1 MAPLFKW
8 TGCRHTRHMPRY
20 VILYHQQSST
30 EADLTHWD
38 LMLETAGALRTWQI
52 HQYPVPNQQLAA
64 TPLPDHRLDYLQYEG
79 PVSGNRGQVSQWDGG
94 NYEGTVPTKSELF
107 SVRLKGGA
115 FRGTLT
121 LQPHPK
127 QQGSWQVQFPE
138 LVTDPNQPLEDNQ
151 QP

>member
-1 MAPLFKW
+1 
-8 TGCRHTRHMPRY
+8 MPRY

-64 TPLPDHRLDYLQYEG
+64 TPLADHRLDYLQYEG

-107 SVRLKGGA
+107 SVRLKGRA

-138 LVTDPNQPLEDNQ
+138 LVTDPDQPLEDNQ

>member
-1 MAPLFKW
+1 
-8 TGCRHTRHMPRY
+8 
-20 VILYHQQSST
+20 
-30 EADLTHWD
+30 
-38 LMLETAGALRTWQI
+38 
-52 HQYPVPNQQLAA
+52 
-64 TPLPDHRLDYLQYEG
+64 
-79 PVSGNRGQVSQWDGG
+79 
-94 NYEGTVPTKSELF
+94 VPTKSELF
-107 SVRLKGGA
+107 SVRLKGRA

>member
-1 MAPLFKW
+1 
-8 TGCRHTRHMPRY
+8 MPRY
-20 VILYHQQSST
+20 VILYHQQSSA

-79 PVSGNRGQVSQWDGG
+79 PVTGNRGQVSQWDGG
-94 NYEGTVPTKSELF
+94 NYEGTVPTKRELF

-115 FRGTLT
+115 FCGTLT

-127 QQGSWQVQFPE
+127 HQGSWQVQFPE
-138 LVTDPNQPLEDNQ
+138 LVTDPDQPLEDNQ
-151 QP
+151 EP